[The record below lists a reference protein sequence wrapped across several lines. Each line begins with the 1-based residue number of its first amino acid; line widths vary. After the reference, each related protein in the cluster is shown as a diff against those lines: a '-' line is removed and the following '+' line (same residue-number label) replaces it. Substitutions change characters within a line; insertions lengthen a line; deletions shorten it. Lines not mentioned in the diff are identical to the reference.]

1 MNHSIFTKILR
12 IVQYTMLIAIIIA
25 IGLLIFAPKEWTL
38 VIIIGSIILELNLLF
53 MYIFLR
59 KNIRSNH
66 NIGNKKS

>member
-59 KNIRSNH
+59 KNIRFNH